1 MADAVRL
8 ADPVEHHD
16 RRLVGE
22 LPGEDPP
29 VVCEDLGRNAV
40 AREGL
45 EERFADGFGGGPSD
59 EARHHAEPRV
69 VVYPGHDLELG
80 TVFEHH
86 PTHHVYL
93 PELHGSGALPATVVL
108 HPSSTRLRRDHAV
121 ADEAPVDRRA

>member
-1 MADAVRL
+1 LYRSEASIEEELLSDRLEEALDLAGGGRGDGSREDVADAVRL

-86 PTHHVYL
+86 P
-93 PELHGSGALPATVVL
+93 
-108 HPSSTRLRRDHAV
+108 
-121 ADEAPVDRRA
+121 